1 MKAYTI
7 EETARFFLIEI
18 FIFVLG
24 ITTGIFVARMIS
36 PAEKEFVMDY
46 FSKYLIIN
54 TARED
59 LYSQLFYYSFVNS
72 FILLFIIA
80 ISGFILCGFI
90 LSFSTLAFKGFVLG
104 VTVSLILESMG
115 LKGIFL
121 ILVSVFPQNIIFI
134 STLFYGVAVSLS
146 RKGQSARGYLLTFF
160 VLSLI
165 TILGCLL
172 ETFLGPT
179 LTRLVL

>member
-1 MKAYTI
+1 MKTYTM
-7 EETARFFLIEI
+7 EETTKFFWFEI
-18 FIFVLG
+18 FFFVLG
-24 ITTGIFVARMIS
+24 ITTGIFVAKMIS

-46 FSKYLIIN
+46 FSKYLLIN

-59 LYSQLFYYSFVNS
+59 LYTQIFYYSFFNNIS
-72 FILLFIIA
+72 LLFIIA
-80 ISGFILCGFI
+80 ISGFILYGFV

-104 VTVSLILESMG
+104 FTVSLILDSMG

-134 STLFYGVAVSLS
+134 CALFYGVAVSLA
-146 RKGQSARGYLLTFF
+146 RKGESTRNYLLTFF

-165 TILGCLL
+165 TVLGCLL
-172 ETFLGPT
+172 ESFLGPI